1 MKQGLSRKLLPLAC
15 FVSPHWD
22 RKQLALQNLSVP
34 GLWGRAYQRGPPP
47 TQMKKEVGVKKIV
60 GGDDCEGCNEKDIM

>member
-1 MKQGLSRKLLPLAC
+1 
-15 FVSPHWD
+15 
-22 RKQLALQNLSVP
+22 LQNLSVP